1 MTMACNYDLL
11 NVHME
16 AIKLSQSWPCKR
28 PDEDKEDQTTTHTSY
43 IFRGGGYIMNCKNEI
58 ERKYEILIYNAK
70 YRTIIYRLNSPG
82 PLTDP

>member
-28 PDEDKEDQTTTHTSY
+28 PDEDKEDHTYY
-43 IFRGGGYIMNCKNEI
+43 IPTSSGAADQFY
-58 ERKYEILIYNAK
+58 ERNYEITIYKTK
-70 YRTIIYRLNSPG
+70 YRKHSITFAAYPAHIALG
-82 PLTDP
+82 MCVA

>member
-28 PDEDKEDQTTTHTSY
+28 PDEDKEDHTYY
-43 IFRGGGYIMNCKNEI
+43 IPTSSGAADQFY
-58 ERKYEILIYNAK
+58 ERNYEITTYKAK
-70 YRTIIYRLNSPG
+70 IQETFYCILNYSNINR
-82 PLTDP
+82 

>member
-28 PDEDKEDQTTTHTSY
+28 PDEDKEDHTY
-43 IFRGGGYIMNCKNEI
+43 IHRQGLRTNIMKGIMKLQFIKQNTGN
-58 ERKYEILIYNAK
+58 IL
-70 YRTIIYRLNSPG
+70 LHFE
-82 PLTDP
+82 L

>member
-28 PDEDKEDQTTTHTSY
+28 PDEDKEDHTY
-43 IFRGGGYIMNCKNEI
+43 IPTSSGAADQFYESN
-58 ERKYEILIYNAK
+58 YEITIYKTK
-70 YRTIIYRLNSPG
+70 YRRQFFAF
-82 PLTDP
+82 